1 MYFIVLLT
9 MKFLFPA
16 FLIASLAI
24 AIPIIIHLFN
34 FRRYKKVHFTNVAF
48 LKAIQQS
55 SNSRKKINKWLVLL
69 ARCLAILALVFAFAQ
84 PFFETKGKIT
94 QGVNYNILYLDNSF
108 SMGSISTDH
117 NLLEEGKDI
126 ALQIIN
132 GYGADDKFMILTNDN
147 QGIGNSWLNKEEVV
161 FSLKEKTITPQVK
174 TFGGIFH
181 TMQQSFKLAGQGKH
195 NSFFIS
201 DFQENTTDLNALN
214 DTSIQ
219 VNLVPIQTTSMPNV
233 YIDTAYFKD
242 QVSLPGV
249 ANKLVYKV
257 VNDGS
262 KSSTIKP
269 ILKFNGNNKP
279 LPIIQLGADKSF
291 VDTVPILSSG
301 SDYQSAELVIN
312 DNPIHFDDNYFIA
325 WKDIKKANVLIINEN
340 NVNRYLST
348 ALESSRLFSVTN
360 EEISRVNFSRFPD
373 FPLIVLNELK
383 SVSTGLIAEL
393 KKAIDNGSNVVIFPN
408 ATAYGANIQL
418 SQAFGMGTDGQM
430 VTIENKVQSINKE
443 DVIFQNVFEGKTIGL
458 KLPVTQRNLK
468 INTKKASGA
477 ISLLSYRDGYPFLVK
492 YGRGAG
498 KVYLCAAPIDP
509 MYSDLVKNGEVLVPF
524 LFKAGFS
531 NLRPQIAF
539 TIGKNESFEINQ
551 VKDGQDAIIKFNGPQ
566 TFIPEQLQRNGRT
579 IIQLGNESILPGVY
593 SLENYGLYA
602 FNYDRKESRMT
613 FLSLDKLKSI
623 ENDHIKVWDKNA
635 QQNLAS
641 IIHETDLGMVLWKYL
656 LVAGLLFLLAETY
669 FIRNK
674 GY

>member
-69 ARCLAILALVFAFAQ
+69 LRCLAVLAIVFAFAQ
-84 PFFETKGKIT
+84 PYFETKGKIT

-108 SMGSISTDH
+108 SMGSVSTDH

-161 FSLKEKTITPQVK
+161 FSLKEKITSPQVK
-174 TFGGIFH
+174 TFGSIFH
-181 TMQQSFKLAGQGKH
+181 SMQQSFKLAGQGKH
-195 NSFFIS
+195 NAFFIS
-201 DFQENTTDLNALN
+201 DFQENTADLNSLK

-219 VNLVPIQTTSMPNV
+219 VNLVPIQTTTMSNA

-242 QVSLPGV
+242 LVSLPGV

-269 ILKFNGNNKP
+269 ILKFNGSNKP
-279 LPIIQLGADKSF
+279 LPIIQLGAGKSII
-291 VDTVPILSSG
+291 DTVPILSTG

-312 DNPIHFDDNYFIA
+312 DNPINFDDNYFIA
-325 WKDIKKANVLIINEN
+325 WKDVKKANVLIINEN
-340 NVNRYLST
+340 NVNRYLTT
-348 ALESSRLFSVTN
+348 ALESSRLFNVAN
-360 EEISRVNFSRFPD
+360 EEISRVNFSRFSS

-383 SVSTGLIAEL
+383 SVSTGLISEL
-393 KKAIDNGSNVVIFPN
+393 KKAIDNGTNIVIFPN
-408 ATAYGANIQL
+408 AASPGAINQL

-430 VTIENKVQSINKE
+430 VTIESKVQSINKD

-468 INTKKASGA
+468 INAKMSSGA
-477 ISLLSYRDGYPFLVK
+477 ISLLTYRDGYPFLVK
-492 YGRGAG
+492 YGRGIG

-509 MYSDLVKNGEVLVPF
+509 LYSDLVKNGEVLVPF

-531 NLRPQIAF
+531 SLRPQVAF

-551 VKDGQDAIIKFNGPQ
+551 VKDGQDGILKFNGPQ

-593 SLENYGLYA
+593 SLENFGLYA
-602 FNYDRKESRMT
+602 FNYDRKESRMR
-613 FLSLDKLKSI
+613 FLSLDNVKSI
-623 ENDHIKVWDKNA
+623 ENDHIKVWDKST

-641 IIHETDLGMVLWKYL
+641 IIHETDLGLVLWKYL
-656 LVAGLLFLLAETY
+656 LVAALLFLLAETY
-669 FIRNK
+669 FIRKK
-674 GY
+674 G

>member
-69 ARCLAILALVFAFAQ
+69 LRCLAVLALVFAFAQ
-84 PFFETKGKIT
+84 PYFETKGKIT

-161 FSLKEKTITPQVK
+161 FSLNEKITSPQVK
-174 TFGGIFH
+174 TFGSIFH

-195 NSFFIS
+195 NAFFIS
-201 DFQENTTDLNALN
+201 DFQENTADLNSIK

-219 VNLVPIQTTSMPNV
+219 VNLVPIQTTTMSNA

-242 QVSLPGV
+242 LVSLPGV

-269 ILKFNGNNKP
+269 ILKFNGSNKP
-279 LPIIQLGADKSF
+279 LPIIQLGAGKSII
-291 VDTVPILSSG
+291 DTVPILSTG
-301 SDYQSAELVIN
+301 GDYQSAELVIN
-312 DNPIHFDDNYFIA
+312 DNPINFDDNYFIA
-325 WKDIKKANVLIINEN
+325 WKDVKKANVLIINEN
-340 NVNRYLST
+340 NVNRYLTT
-348 ALESSRLFSVTN
+348 ALESSRLFNVTN
-360 EEISRVNFSRFPD
+360 EEISRVNFSRFSS

-383 SVSTGLIAEL
+383 SVSTGLISEL
-393 KKAIDNGSNVVIFPN
+393 KKAIDNGTNIVIFPN
-408 ATAYGANIQL
+408 ATSPGAINQL
-418 SQAFGMGTDGQM
+418 SQAFGMGADGHM
-430 VTIENKVQSINKE
+430 VTIESKVQSINKD
-443 DVIFQNVFEGKTIGL
+443 DVVFQNVFEGKTIGL

-468 INTKKASGA
+468 INAKMSSGA

-492 YGRGAG
+492 YGRGIG

-509 MYSDLVKNGEVLVPF
+509 LYSDLVKNGEVLVPF

-531 NLRPQIAF
+531 SLRPQISF

-551 VKDGQDAIIKFNGPQ
+551 VKDGQDGILKFNGPQ

-593 SLENYGLYA
+593 SLENFGLYA
-602 FNYDRKESRMT
+602 FNYDRKESRMR
-613 FLSLDKLKSI
+613 FLSLDNVKSI
-623 ENDHIKVWDKNA
+623 ENDHIKVWDKNT

-641 IIHETDLGMVLWKYL
+641 IIHETDLGLVLWKYL
-656 LVAGLLFLLAETY
+656 LVAALLFLLVETY
-669 FIRNK
+669 FIRKK
-674 GY
+674 G